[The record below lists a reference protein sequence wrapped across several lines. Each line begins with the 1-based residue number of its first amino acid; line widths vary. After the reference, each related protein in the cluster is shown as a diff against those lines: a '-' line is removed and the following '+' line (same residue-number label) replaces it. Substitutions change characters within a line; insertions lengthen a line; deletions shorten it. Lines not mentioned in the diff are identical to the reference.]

1 MAVLLNMMSSAMY
14 MSVPRFCIVLEV
26 AICVD
31 RYMASVING
40 FFFILS
46 ATLRYQADMSIHR
59 HQE

>member
-14 MSVPRFCIVLEV
+14 MSVPRLCIVLEG

-31 RYMASVING
+31 RYMASVNNG

-46 ATLRYQADMSIHR
+46 AALRYQADMSSHL